1 MNILAKKFFDREH
14 EIRVSEDL
22 FLMYYLHD
30 MKVLFRH
37 NSPNADKVSAVHF
50 MNDDKSTDVKKSD
63 ARGCE

>member
-1 MNILAKKFFDREH
+1 MNVLAKKFFDQKSK
-14 EIRVSEDL
+14 IRVSEDL

-37 NSPNADKVSAVHF
+37 NSPNADKESAVHF
-50 MNDDKSTDVKKSD
+50 ISDDKLTDVKKSD